1 MAMVSGAAPE
11 SVGDSMRLCMARS
24 YGAFASLVEGLGS
37 AFVHILVLT
46 VALTMAAPSLAEGLG
61 NGAKPIKMVVLG
73 DSLSAG
79 LGLSANDE
87 FPAKLQKALNDKG
100 INVDITNAGVSG

>member
-1 MAMVSGAAPE
+1 
-11 SVGDSMRLCMARS
+11 MARS
-24 YGAFASLVEGLGS
+24 YGTFALAVERRRP

-46 VALTMAAPSLAEGLG
+46 MALTVAGPALAGGPAAMPV
-61 NGAKPIKMVVLG
+61 KMVVLG

-79 LGLSANDE
+79 LGLPAPAA

-100 INVDITNAGVSG
+100 IGVDMTNAGVSGDTSSGGRDRFDW